1 MLNTYKFH
9 WYFQNNY
16 QFTNICLAC
25 VQMPTP
31 VSKKSGKTDEFKFLM
46 FALYLVFQ
54 SVYLVLFLGIQHTS
68 LLKSQCIFSAWDK
81 SKG

>member
-1 MLNTYKFH
+1 
-9 WYFQNNY
+9 
-16 QFTNICLAC
+16 
-25 VQMPTP
+25 MPTP